1 VPPAFAAAGLTLRN
15 VRRDFPEW
23 HLGRPRYALWALDVD
38 VAPVRQRV
46 QAAQSHLAEF
56 LLGGYQRQ
64 PHITLTLCGFP
75 TNTPRHADD
84 FGPETLRAQL
94 DALRQARP
102 EPFEIDIG
110 ALDSFTSAPY
120 LTVRD
125 AGGHIAALRRH
136 LAAGDRNEPDGA
148 YTPHVTVGLYA
159 DAWPTAAVQA
169 RLDNFACGVPL
180 RLRVTGVSLM
190 AYAAGEISGLLTRV
204 ADYGFDSSALCW
216 DEGWVQTG
224 FCHSCFLISAS

>member
-1 VPPAFAAAGLTLRN
+1 MPTSFAAAGLTLAN
-15 VRRDFPEW
+15 ERRDFPEW

-56 LLGGYQRQ
+56 LLDGYQRQ
-64 PHITLTLCGFP
+64 PHITLSLCGFP
-75 TNTPRHADD
+75 SDTPRHADD
-84 FGPETLRAQL
+84 FGLDALRTQL

-102 EPFEIDIG
+102 EPFEIEIG

-120 LTVRD
+120 LTVGD
-125 AGGHIAALRRH
+125 AGGHIAALRRC
-136 LAAGDRNEPDGA
+136 LTGEAGEAGEPGFI

-169 RLDNFACGVPL
+169 RLDSFACAAPL
-180 RLRVTGVSLM
+180 RLRVAGVSLM
-190 AYAAGEISGLLTRV
+190 AYAAGEIGGPLERV
-204 ADYGFDSSALCW
+204 ADYDLENGVLRWNERVFSSRL
-216 DEGWVQTG
+216 EMT
-224 FCHSCFLISAS
+224 FS

>member
-46 QAAQSHLAEF
+46 QAAQNHLADF

-64 PHITLTLCGFP
+64 PHITLSLCGFP
-75 TNTPRHADD
+75 SDTPRHADD
-84 FGPETLRAQL
+84 FGPETLRAQI
-94 DALRQARP
+94 DALRQARL
-102 EPFEIDIG
+102 EPFEIEIG

-120 LTVRD
+120 LTVGD
-125 AGGHIAALRRH
+125 AGSHIAALRRC
-136 LAAGDRNEPDGA
+136 LSAGDRNEPDGA

-169 RLDNFACGVPL
+169 RLDSFACAAL
-180 RLRVTGVSLM
+180 RLRVAGVSLM
-190 AYAAGEISGLLTRV
+190 AYAAGEIGGPLARV
-204 ADYGFDSSALCW
+204 ADYALDGGALRW
-216 DEGWVQTG
+216 NERV
-224 FCHSCFLISAS
+224 FASKLV